1 MRIEFPYPD
10 VEPVEVPDANLLG
23 VFRASEQTPVE
34 NTAACV
40 NDALANPIGSPRLS
54 ELARGRKN
62 ALIIADDYTRHTPV
76 KEIIPAVARELQAGG
91 PRASSIK
98 ILVALGTHR
107 PMTDEEKLAKF
118 GREICRDFEIVN
130 HDWRDEASLVE
141 VGVTSG
147 GASVRINRLA
157 AEADLLIGVG
167 QIAPHRIAGFSG
179 GAKII
184 LPGICGAEATA
195 RTHWI
200 GGTLPGDR
208 MLGFVENPV
217 RLEMNEA
224 ARLARLA
231 FIINAVCDT
240 HGRTLAVIAGDVE
253 QAHRSGAAIARE
265 ALGVKI
271 PRQADIVLVDSYPK
285 DIELWQAAKALYAA
299 DVAVRPGG
307 VLILVSPCYEGVSK
321 SHPLILDRGYKTE
334 KETLADVESGR
345 LTDLMVASHC
355 LRVGRLIRDKAPG
368 ILVSSGIPK
377 RDAEHLGFIHAATPA
392 EALRKAFEIV
402 GKDASVTVL
411 QHGSEALPVIGPH

>member
-10 VEPVEVPDANLLG
+10 VEPVEIPDANLLG
-23 VFRASEQTPVE
+23 VFRAPEQAPVE
-34 NTAACV
+34 NVPASV
-40 NDALANPIGSPRLS
+40 NEALANPIRSPGLS
-54 ELARGRKN
+54 ELARGRNN
-62 ALIIADDYTRHTPV
+62 ALIITDDYTRHTPV
-76 KEIIPAVARELQAGG
+76 KEIIPAVVRELQAGG
-91 PRASSIK
+91 LPASSVK

-118 GREICRDFEIVN
+118 GEEIYRDFEIVG
-130 HDWRDEASLVE
+130 HDWRDEVSFVD

-147 GASVRINRLA
+147 GASVRINRVA

-200 GGTLPGDR
+200 GGTLSGDR
-208 MLGFVENPV
+208 MLGFVRNPV
-217 RLEMNEA
+217 RSEMNEA

-231 FIINAVCDT
+231 FIVNAVCDT
-240 HGRTLAVIAGDVE
+240 DGKTLAVVAGDVAE
-253 QAHRSGAAIARE
+253 AHRSGAAIARE
-265 ALGVKI
+265 ALGVRI
-271 PRQADIVLVDSYPK
+271 PRQADIVLVDSFPK
-285 DIELWQAAKALYAA
+285 DIEMWQAAKALYAA

-307 VLILVSPCYEGVSK
+307 VLILVSPCYEGVSR
-321 SHPLILDRGYKTE
+321 SHPLILERGYKTE

-355 LRVGRLIRDKAPG
+355 LRVGRLIRDKAAG

-377 RDAEHLGFIHAATPA
+377 RDAEHLGFVYAASPA
-392 EALRKAFEIV
+392 EALRKAFDIA
-402 GKDASVTVL
+402 GKDACVAVL
-411 QHGSEALPVIGPH
+411 QHGSEALPVIG